1 MGAIINSQ
9 NVMLRGNNSFVGVTT
24 DDSLSGNGTSASP
37 LGVISAGSATYDS
50 DGNVIVNTY
59 LSSIPA
65 NYVSSVNNATPTIL
79 SGSISNHELTLSGN
93 VPTAQYYVDDNMSGS
108 GTSAKPW
115 GLNDSINLTNNFFG
129 RSATYSFG
137 TAALRSDNDSAEL
150 YPHKLE
156 MNGIVDN
163 EHYEGGYKADGF
175 GTFGKCTGYTS
186 EYMPMNSNSGVQV
199 PAMDY
204 VNIGCANPK
213 GIFEVQGGPG
223 SNTNGIY
230 GVQLSPSNVMTWTG
244 WSRLD
249 FSRQYVDGF
258 QIWRLAQATGQPVAY
273 WRFDSMQF
281 CKNDGTSSV
290 YFSLSDLHKLK
301 QLINNM

>member
-1 MGAIINSQ
+1 MSAIINSQ
-9 NVMLRGNNSFVGVTT
+9 NVMLRGSNSFTGVMT

-65 NYVSSVNNATPTIL
+65 DYVSSINNVTPSIL

-93 VPTAQYYVDDNMSGS
+93 VPTPTYYVDDNISGS

-115 GLNDSINLTNNFFG
+115 GLNESINLSNSFYG
-129 RSATYSFG
+129 RSASYSFG
-137 TAALRSDNDSAEL
+137 TATIRSDTASAQL
-150 YPHKLE
+150 YPYKLE
-156 MNGIVDN
+156 IHDIVDN
-163 EHYEGGYKADGF
+163 AQYEGGYKADGF
-175 GTFGKCTGYTS
+175 GTFGKCTGYSS

-204 VNIGCANPK
+204 VQIGCGNGP
-213 GIFEVQGGPG
+213 GIFEVQGGPA
-223 SNTNGIY
+223 SNKNGIY

-273 WRFDSMQF
+273 WRYDGMQF
-281 CKNDGTSSV
+281 CKNDGTSAV

>member
-24 DDSLSGNGTSASP
+24 DDTLSGNGTSASP
-37 LGVISAGSATYDS
+37 LGVISAGSAIYDS

-65 NYVSSVNNATPTIL
+65 DYVSSVNNATPTIL

-93 VPTAQYYVDDNMSGS
+93 VPTAQYYVDGNMSGS

-115 GLNDSINLTNNFFG
+115 GLNDSISLTNNFYG
-129 RSATYSFG
+129 RSATYSCG
-137 TAALRSDNDSAEL
+137 TAAINSDDASAEL
-150 YPHKLE
+150 NDYKLE
-156 MNGIVDN
+156 INRVIDN
-163 EHYEGGYKADGF
+163 NKYNAGYKAEGF
-175 GTFGKCTGYTS
+175 GSFGKCTGYSS
-186 EYMPMNSNSGVQV
+186 EYYPMNSDSGVAIQ
-199 PAMDY
+199 PMDY
-204 VNIGCANPK
+204 VSVGCDNAK
-213 GIFEVQGGPG
+213 GIFEVQGGG
-223 SNTNGIY
+223 AANTNGQY
-230 GVQLSPSNVMTWTG
+230 GVQLCPSNVMTWTG

-249 FSRQYVDGF
+249 FSRQCVDSF
-258 QIWRLAQATGQPVAY
+258 QIWRLAQTTGQPVAY
-273 WRFDSMQF
+273 WRFDGMQF
-281 CKNDGTSSV
+281 CKNDGTSAV